1 MREIDAVV
9 IGGGVLGCFAARNL
23 TRWQVSALLIEEKN
37 DVCTGITRANTA
49 VVYPGYDNKPGSL
62 KAAMTVRGNGEFHL
76 LCREDRKSVV

>member
-49 VVYPGYDNKPGSL
+49 VVYPGYDNKPGS
-62 KAAMTVRGNGEFHL
+62 
-76 LCREDRKSVV
+76 